1 MQAHKPFLSYTGE
14 WEEVNEKIFN
24 FTYDGKIQINS
35 DPIFIVPPIYDITFE
50 TIFSH
55 DEEGMK
61 SVKDFLNS
69 ILFPSSHSIL
79 DIQSFASNTNAF
91 IAKVKD
97 QKNKKEKEVKAVRE
111 SAEDINVFEGRVC
124 SGDQFISKT
133 EQKEK
138 IISDFGGMC
147 CEMEGAAIAQAC
159 YLNDTPFVIIRAIS
173 DKPDETEIVEYKTF
187 EAEAAERCAKIVKS
201 IVANL

>member
-14 WEEVNEKIFN
+14 WEEVNEEIFN